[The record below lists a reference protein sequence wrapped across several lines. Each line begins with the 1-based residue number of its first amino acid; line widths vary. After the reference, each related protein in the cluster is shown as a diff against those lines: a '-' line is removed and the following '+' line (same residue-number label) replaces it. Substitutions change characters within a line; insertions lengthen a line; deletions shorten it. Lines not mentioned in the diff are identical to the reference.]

1 MTEQSLEFLIK
12 EEIRVRVSDPTED
25 NIKLVIDILKP
36 MLLFIENH
44 HQMVR
49 DIARISGKHIT

>member
-1 MTEQSLEFLIK
+1 MTDHSLQKLIE
-12 EEIRVRVSDPTED
+12 EEI
-25 NIKLVIDILKP
+25 KLRAEKHEEIHLINNVLKP

-44 HQMVR
+44 NQMVR